1 MPEQKQKTKTTSEKE
16 VSVETKS
23 KDLKAKG
30 EEIKEELTDL
40 SDAIDEILQ
49 ENAEEFVTAY
59 VQRGGE

>member
-1 MPEQKQKTKTTSEKE
+1 MPEQKQKTKATSEKE
-16 VSVETKS
+16 TSAEVKP

-40 SDAIDEILQ
+40 SDAIDDILQ
-49 ENAEEFVTAY
+49 ENAEEFVQAY

>member
-16 VSVETKS
+16 VSVEAKS